1 MLGDEDFDANVVFY
15 GRQVPICC
23 LSDPWRYNH
32 FQFDQTQRLQEVTA
46 LHSET
51 AGPSDL
57 LPGLFLWCPLLLYCL
72 STPSAI
78 YWSHFVV
85 FLVTKLITFQALI
98 SQLHLRL
105 PACEI
110 ALCCFN
116 VRHSKRSL
124 KRSVNSP
131 IKWKMFFCVVT
142 LCPWV
147 NGCTINDCILIAS
160 WEKHRSCFV
169 GVVL

>member
-1 MLGDEDFDANVVFY
+1 MKILMQMWCF
-15 GRQVPICC
+15 
-23 LSDPWRYNH
+23 
-32 FQFDQTQRLQEVTA
+32 
-46 LHSET
+46 T
-51 AGPSDL
+51 AGKSQSVVSAIYEDTIISSLIKDCRKWQLSILKSSDL
-57 LPGLFLWCPLLLYCL
+57 LSGLFPWCPLLLYCL

-98 SQLHLRL
+98 SQLHLQL

-142 LCPWV
+142 LRLWV
-147 NGCTINDCILIAS
+147 KGCTINDCILIAS
-160 WEKHRSCFV
+160 WEKHRSCFL
-169 GVVL
+169 VLFYKIPP